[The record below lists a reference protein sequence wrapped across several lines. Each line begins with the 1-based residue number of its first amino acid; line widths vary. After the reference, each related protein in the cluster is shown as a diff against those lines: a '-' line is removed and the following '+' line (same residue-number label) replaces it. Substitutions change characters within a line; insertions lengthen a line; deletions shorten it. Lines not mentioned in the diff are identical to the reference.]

1 MSYLSVPENSAP
13 LAAARE
19 RFHRFHGFQ
28 ASRVERAAMAR
39 TPGVLVALGD
49 LRGVIYRS
57 DRGQAGRPR
66 TFVHFFRNPPRLLCD
81 PDGRQLHIHGGEY
94 RITRLGLED

>member
-1 MSYLSVPENSAP
+1 MSYLSVPEDAAS

-19 RFHRFHGFQ
+19 RYQRFHGF
-28 ASRVERAAMAR
+28 AAGRVERAALPR
-39 TPGVLVALGD
+39 PPPVLAALGE

-66 TFVHFFRNPPRLLCD
+66 TFVHFFEKPPRLLCD
-81 PDGRQLHIHGGEY
+81 PAGRQLHILGGDY
-94 RITRLGLED
+94 RVTRLGLEG